1 MKFPKTIYVRKE
13 QDGDTE
19 YLLADEE
26 VPEVDVD
33 TAVGIYELQVPARI
47 VVTRE
52 VKKRQELK
60 K

>member
-13 QDGDTE
+13 QDGDTD

-26 VPEVDVD
+26 VPEVDID
-33 TAVGIYELQVPARI
+33 TAIGIYELQVPGKI

-52 VKKRQELK
+52 VKKQELK
-60 K
+60 R

>member
-1 MKFPKTIYVRKE
+1 MTPTTFSLTKK
-13 QDGDTE
+13 
-19 YLLADEE
+19 L
-26 VPEVDVD
+26 PEVDVD

-52 VKKRQELK
+52 VKRQELK